1 MAPFDTIIKDA
12 IQVLSNPAWTGIGV
26 LTSSVLSYM
35 ALRNSRQPHTHPHIL
50 AFKKNVNW
58 SQTDN
63 ISVPIFSYL
72 LSLFQ

>member
-35 ALRNSRQPHTHPHIL
+35 ALRNSRQTHTRPHIL
-50 AFKKNVNW
+50 ALPLKKM
-58 SQTDN
+58 
-63 ISVPIFSYL
+63 
-72 LSLFQ
+72 